1 MPLAPAQ
8 KPMAPV
14 AEPPGP
20 PATIDRP
27 APPAPSIEQPPVVQQ
42 PPTVMQPPPAPIDPG
57 PKPECR
63 DIPLNM
69 ELSTT
74 KLDVLMVVDTSASMR
89 EGKRKGMNGEL
100 GQVAKQMA
108 SFVRNLDPKT
118 KYRIGVMLG
127 HGPDNS
133 KHPSY
138 KHGTLFQVNA
148 ADPAVIDIE
157 KMGKACGKG
166 KNARECAIRKVVQAL
181 EKKMRSLPTDHSDA
195 QGEALMLS
203 LYDIASNQSLRLKA
217 KKQGLFRS
225 DAVLS
230 IIPISD
236 EQDVC
241 FDYSTCT
248 QIAGE
253 SDDAFHKRC
262 TPAQVK
268 LRDRKGKLIG
278 TTGQDPHEVNFYNDI
293 CKRAVNN
300 SPLTPSNV
308 LTALTDLK
316 EGDIRKIAI
325 TPIVYLDNSTPVR
338 AQDENEMGHGYI
350 ELAQFAKGMVADLN
364 TAHASANGE
373 SNFESILKFFG
384 QFIDSKMKI
393 QPPFICGSDVYP
405 TAVDTDTVDVHI
417 LDQNGKDLQ
426 LFSPECTGEGCAGNV
441 QSTVSYD
448 TNGKPTHIIVD
459 LNSVEL
465 YKALQKKGFTKGR
478 VQMKFKTRSDVDAKT
493 GARKRP
499 LFRPKKRK
507 AKKVKKP
514 VEAAP
519 EQVAAP

>member
-1 MPLAPAQ
+1 
-8 KPMAPV
+8 
-14 AEPPGP
+14 
-20 PATIDRP
+20 
-27 APPAPSIEQPPVVQQ
+27 
-42 PPTVMQPPPAPIDPG
+42 
-57 PKPECR
+57 
-63 DIPLNM
+63 
-69 ELSTT
+69 
-74 KLDVLMVVDTSASMR
+74 
-89 EGKRKGMNGEL
+89 
-100 GQVAKQMA
+100 
-108 SFVRNLDPKT
+108 
-118 KYRIGVMLG
+118 
-127 HGPDNS
+127 
-133 KHPSY
+133 
-138 KHGTLFQVNA
+138 
-148 ADPAVIDIE
+148 
-157 KMGKACGKG
+157 
-166 KNARECAIRKVVQAL
+166 
-181 EKKMRSLPTDHSDA
+181 
-195 QGEALMLS
+195 
-203 LYDIASNQSLRLKA
+203 
-217 KKQGLFRS
+217 
-225 DAVLS
+225 
-230 IIPISD
+230 
-236 EQDVC
+236 
-241 FDYSTCT
+241 
-248 QIAGE
+248 
-253 SDDAFHKRC
+253 
-262 TPAQVK
+262 
-268 LRDRKGKLIG
+268 
-278 TTGQDPHEVNFYNDI
+278 
-293 CKRAVNN
+293 
-300 SPLTPSNV
+300 
-308 LTALTDLK
+308 LK